1 MAGVD
6 LRAVQELGGWKSL
19 RMVER
24 YGHLAPDHL
33 RAAGKPRPSCTTLWL
48 HFSPHKRGGM
58 VRKCL
63 MRL

>member
-33 RAAGKPRPSCTTLWL
+33 RAAGKPRPSCTTL
-48 HFSPHKRGGM
+48 
-58 VRKCL
+58 
-63 MRL
+63 